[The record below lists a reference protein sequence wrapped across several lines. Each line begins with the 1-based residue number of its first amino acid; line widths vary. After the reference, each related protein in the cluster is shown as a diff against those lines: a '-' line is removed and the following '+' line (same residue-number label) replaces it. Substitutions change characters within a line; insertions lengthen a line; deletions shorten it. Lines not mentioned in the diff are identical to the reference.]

1 MLFLKLEIT
10 GAVEKLMFRYAL
22 CLFALKIHIACE
34 FDKLFFHLYLFSFLW
49 FRDSKKQE
57 VNFLKN

>member
-34 FDKLFFHLYLFSFLW
+34 FDKLFFIFIFSLFFGSGTQ
-49 FRDSKKQE
+49 RNKK
-57 VNFLKN
+57 